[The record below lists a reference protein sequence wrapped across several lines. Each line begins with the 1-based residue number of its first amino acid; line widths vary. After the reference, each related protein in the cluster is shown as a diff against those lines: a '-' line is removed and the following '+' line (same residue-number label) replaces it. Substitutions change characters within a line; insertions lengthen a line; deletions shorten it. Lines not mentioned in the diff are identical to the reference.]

1 LHSKLHLPHKEQTQH
16 RKEDLAQDMRGSGR
30 CGAENLE
37 NLREW
42 VVGGCGW
49 LWVAEK
55 GETATC
61 KRTQSG
67 TGPSFKYQRRI
78 R

>member
-42 VVGGCGW
+42 VVGVQWAAVGGGKW
-49 LWVAEK
+49 RNGHL
-55 GETATC
+55 
-61 KRTQSG
+61 
-67 TGPSFKYQRRI
+67 
-78 R
+78 